1 MSQKVAFKL
10 YSKGVKNLW
19 KRGDGVSLLG
29 RENPR
34 GKDWTEPVVFREL
47 SRLVWWEHSGQ

>member
-1 MSQKVAFKL
+1 ML

-19 KRGDGVSLLG
+19 KRGDRGCLLG

-47 SRLVWWEHSGQ
+47 SRLVWREHSGQ